1 MELNPS
7 NEELLAYYSEI
18 LSHLKEM
25 MDEELMVLVT
35 SRTHN
40 VFQKSGDKMIISNDI
55 VGRELEPGNPA
66 VESMEKGEPL
76 SGIINKAEYGFSFR
90 SLNYPIR
97 NFQGEI
103 IGCACI
109 AKSLEKEQKAEEIS
123 LALAATSEEVNA
135 SLQEVAAGAQG
146 LSSTINDV
154 VTVVND
160 AAKNIQEINNAISA
174 ITDISSHSN
183 LLGLN
188 AAIEAARAG
197 EQGRGFAVVAEEMRK
212 LATQS
217 AESAKL
223 VTKILMDMKSSIE
236 GITGRVNE
244 VGSIAQ
250 NQAAAT
256 EEITAAIQE
265 VSENSQALAQFSKL
279 Q

>member
-7 NEELLAYYSEI
+7 NEELLAYYAEV

-25 MDEELMVLVT
+25 LNEELMVLVT
-35 SRTHN
+35 DQTHYL
-40 VFQKSGDKMIISNDI
+40 FQKSGDFMKIDKDI
-55 VGRELEPGNPA
+55 MGEKIEPGNPA
-66 VESMEKGEPL
+66 LECMQTGRTVTQVFDKKMF
-76 SGIINKAEYGFSFR
+76 GFSFR
-90 SLNYPIR
+90 SINYPIR

-103 IGCACI
+103 IGSAGI
-109 AKSLEKEQKAEEIS
+109 ARSMEKEEKAGEIS
-123 LALAATSEEVNA
+123 QALASTLEQINA

-146 LSSTINDV
+146 LSTTINNI
-154 VTVVND
+154 VTSVQES
-160 AAKNIQEINNAISA
+160 AKNIQEINNAITA
-174 ITDISSHSN
+174 ITDIASHSN

-223 VTKILMDMKSSIE
+223 VTKILMDMKNSIE
-236 GITGRVNE
+236 DITGRINE
-244 VGSIAQ
+244 VGNIAE
-250 NQAAAT
+250 NQAVAT

-265 VSENSQALAQFSKL
+265 VNENSQTLAQFTKI